1 MYDKI
6 KTTNWLIK
14 LATTNYLIK
23 FKNAQRNK
31 KHLKRIFLLRQ
42 YEKNYGIDLKTK
54 FV

>member
-31 KHLKRIFLLRQ
+31 KH
-42 YEKNYGIDLKTK
+42 
-54 FV
+54 